1 MQPGLKE
8 TVIKQ
13 ITTELADKG
22 KNKGDARAGSL
33 GALKALVAKFGAT
46 AECVVLPMLG
56 AVLEALAD
64 KLKPVSMEAEKVVD
78 AILASMSPH
87 AVMGITPTVLAERDG
102 KWQSNLGRAK
112 MLKEMAEK
120 FPKQMNRVLTS
131 VMPVVS
137 GLMWDTKPQVKD
149 TAAEAM
155 NKSARRRH
163 AAKRAPQHN
172 KIAAAPLSPL
182 APHFSPSFARLRVR
196 IAFFI
201 SHRRVQQQGH
211 YSVDPRHHQ
220 VHPPAGA
227 DERVRAQ
234 ARRLRLRPGH

>member
-1 MQPGLKE
+1 VQPGLKD

-172 KIAAAPLSPL
+172 KIAHAAAPLSPL
-182 APHFSPSFARLRVR
+182 APHFSPSSARLRV
-196 IAFFI
+196 
-201 SHRRVQQQGH
+201 
-211 YSVDPRHHQ
+211 
-220 VHPPAGA
+220 
-227 DERVRAQ
+227 
-234 ARRLRLRPGH
+234 

>member
-1 MQPGLKE
+1 MQPGLKD

-56 AVLEALAD
+56 AVLEALAVAVLHIVLNILLIRNRPGVRLTQRD
-64 KLKPVSMEAEKVVD
+64 WKVVD

-172 KIAAAPLSPL
+172 KIAHAAAPLSPL
-182 APHFSPSFARLRVR
+182 AGL
-196 IAFFI
+196 
-201 SHRRVQQQGH
+201 
-211 YSVDPRHHQ
+211 
-220 VHPPAGA
+220 
-227 DERVRAQ
+227 
-234 ARRLRLRPGH
+234 ARRSRCCRISRSCARSSSAASTRT